1 MSAKNHDSEQSGSSS
16 GILIAEQIAVYQA
29 DVFAQTKSLL
39 QWEKVDFAK
48 QKTDEVSLN
57 AKQLL
62 IHRCGGRQV
71 VKSSATLFRNEINGR
86 KIVKTFTRT
95 RVNEVNYL

>member
-1 MSAKNHDSEQSGSSS
+1 MCHIITSLSKKELFIHVKFDLEKIKQ
-16 GILIAEQIAVYQA
+16 QIAVYRG

-62 IHRCGGRQV
+62 IHRCGGPP
-71 VKSSATLFRNEINGR
+71 SPTGEG
-86 KIVKTFTRT
+86 
-95 RVNEVNYL
+95 